1 MIVSRKVIK
10 NMFSF
15 IKKFFDASN
24 KYLKKAKLIATKIEK
39 LEDEMKQLNDDA
51 FPKETKK
58 LKKRFQE
65 GSSLDSLLVEAYAL
79 AREASRRVTGLT
91 PYYVQL
97 LGSIILHQGQIAEMK
112 TGEGKTLTSV
122 LPAYLNALSGK
133 SVHIVTI
140 NEYLASREAEGQ
152 IGNIFRF
159 LGMTVGLN
167 TKDKTIEEKKLAYQ
181 SDILYSTNSELGF
194 DYLRDNMETDIN
206 NLMMNRDYN
215 YVIIDEIDSIL
226 IDEART
232 PLIISSN
239 TQKGKKFYRDADR
252 FVKSLKPEYY
262 MIDLESKTI
271 ELTEKGV
278 CKAEAFFQLTNL
290 YNNSNSLLLHHIK
303 NSLKA
308 CFIMEKNKDYL
319 VDKGQVLIID
329 QFTGRILNGRQFSD
343 GLHQAIEAKEKCII
357 KEETEVSAT
366 ITYQNF
372 FRIYRQMSG
381 MTGTAKTEEKEFVN
395 IYKMK
400 VVEIPTNKPMIRED
414 ASDYV
419 FSSSEE
425 KWKALLEEITKR
437 HAKQQPILI
446 GTVTVEVSEEISS
459 YLKKR
464 KIKHE
469 ILNAKNHSKE
479 AEIISK
485 AGNKG
490 SITIATNMAGRGTD
504 IRLGEGVV
512 ELGGLAVLGTERHEA
527 RRIDNQLRGRAG
539 RQGDPGFT
547 RFFVSAEDELVK
559 RFGGNRI
566 QRIIT
571 ILQKNSASE
580 EPITLKIFTNF
591 VTNIQ
596 KKIESSNYDYRK
608 FVLQFDSVLRLQR
621 EIIYQQRK
629 EILKSEAI
637 DTLVLKLINK
647 TLKSNIDYF
656 LKNKIKNKD
665 DKEIKDFIIYLETL
679 FFIPNT
685 FVLEDFKNKEKNGF
699 FLSQI
704 EIEEIV
710 QAKVI
715 IFLEEQK
722 AKFKIIDDNHYF
734 YILRLIMLQKVDSY
748 FKRHINDMSI
758 LRRGINFLSYGQQNS
773 LVVYQEEGQKL
784 FNQMIE
790 NICLDITKT
799 ILKSSTLNDQLV
811 ESFQEKLILNRS
823 YSEENITKK
832 KNRKVRGSRKPWN

>member
-1 MIVSRKVIK
+1 ML
-10 NMFSF
+10 NF
-15 IKKFFDASN
+15 ITKLFDSSN
-24 KYLKKAKLIATKIEK
+24 KYLKKAKVITTKIEK
-39 LEDEMKQLNDDA
+39 LEEEMQQLKDED
-51 FPKETKK
+51 FPKETEK

-65 GSSLDSLLVEAYAL
+65 GASLDSLLVEAYAL

-97 LGSIILHQGQIAEMK
+97 LGSIVLHQGQIAEMK

-122 LPAYLNALSGK
+122 LPAYLNALSGD
-133 SVHIVTI
+133 SVHIVTV
-140 NEYLASREAEGQ
+140 NEYLASREAEGK
-152 IGNIFRF
+152 IGDIFRF

-167 TKDKTIEEKKLAYQ
+167 TKDKTIPEKQLAYQ
-181 SDILYSTNSELGF
+181 ADILYSTNSELGF

-206 NLMMNRDYN
+206 NLMMHRDYN

-239 TQKGKKFYRDADR
+239 TQQGKKFYRDADR
-252 FVKSLKPEYY
+252 FVKSLKPEHY

-271 ELTEKGV
+271 ELTEEGV
-278 CKAEAFFQLTNL
+278 RKAEAFFQLTNL
-290 YNNSNSLLLHHIK
+290 YNNSHSLLLHHIK

-308 CFIMEKNKDYL
+308 SFIMEKNKDYL

-343 GLHQAIEAKEKCII
+343 GLHQAIEAKEECVI
-357 KEETEVSAT
+357 KEETEVAAT

-372 FRIYRQMSG
+372 FRIYRKMSG

-414 ASDYV
+414 APDYV
-419 FSSSEE
+419 FASAEE
-425 KWKALLEEITKR
+425 KWQALLGEIEKR
-437 HAKQQPILI
+437 HATQQPILI
-446 GTVTVEVSEEISS
+446 GTPTVEVSEEIAK

-469 ILNAKNHSKE
+469 VLNAKNHSKE
-479 AEIISK
+479 AEIIAK
-485 AGNKG
+485 AGHKG

-539 RQGDPGFT
+539 RQGDPGFS
-547 RFFVSAEDELVK
+547 RFFVSADDDLVK
-559 RFGGNRI
+559 RFGGNRM
-566 QRIIT
+566 QRIIAM
-571 ILQKNSASE
+571 LQNNSGSD
-580 EPITLKIFTNF
+580 EPITLKMFSNF

-629 EILKSEAI
+629 EILKSEEV
-637 DTLVLKLINK
+637 DVLAVNLMNK
-647 TLKSNIDYF
+647 TLNSNIYYF
-656 LKNKIKNKD
+656 LKNKMTNKD
-665 DKEIKDFIIYLETL
+665 DEGIKEFITYLETL
-679 FFIPNT
+679 FFLPNT
-685 FVLEDFKNKEKNGF
+685 FTVQDFQTQEEPRTL
-699 FLSQI
+699 LSSK
-704 EIEEIV
+704 EIEEVV
-710 QAKVI
+710 QKKVTT
-715 IFLEEQK
+715 FLEEQK
-722 AKFKIIDDNHYF
+722 DKLQVIDDKQYF
-734 YILRLIMLQKVDSY
+734 YVLRYIMLQKVDSY

-773 LVVYQEEGQKL
+773 LVVYQEEGQKF

-790 NICLDITKT
+790 NIALDVTKT
-799 ILKSSTLNDQLV
+799 ILKSSALTDQLV
-811 ESFQEKLILNRS
+811 ESFQEQLIFNRPD
-823 YSEENITKK
+823 SEDNTAKR